1 MRVRAAAAG
10 LPLLLI
16 AAAAGPAAC
25 GGGGG
30 GETAQSVGGR
40 VTLSRIVMGQ
50 GAGALL
56 GIGSFYAPPGPEV
69 AGHHPDEAG
78 CVMSTASAVPSPSA
92 TAAPIAWRD
101 AGESILLR
109 SGEAS
114 LVLDRFPNAGGAIV
128 YLSAEDADPAAGIAG
143 GIYDVE
149 LAGSSGAN
157 GLPAGVVEGAVVM
170 PLPVGLYAPDFSLGS
185 VPLPRG
191 ALQIGWDAIDGAEL
205 LELTLAVAGS
215 AGDVT
220 LACSVPDHGVFE
232 VSAAQMAALPAGA
245 GTLSLTRVRETSG
258 RLTATTSLVG
268 RGEWVESGPF
278 TLP

>member
-16 AAAAGPAAC
+16 ILATGPASC

-30 GETAQSVGGR
+30 DTVQSVGGR
-40 VTLSRIVMGQ
+40 VTLSRIVMAPGP
-50 GAGALL
+50 GALL
-56 GIGSFYAPPGPEV
+56 GIGSFYAPPGPED
-69 AGHHPDEAG
+69 ARSHPDGIG
-78 CVMSTASAVPSPSA
+78 CVLAPPGAAPSPTPA
-92 TAAPIAWRD
+92 TVVWRD

-114 LVLDRFPNAGGAIV
+114 LVLDRFPNAAGAIV

-143 GIYDVE
+143 GVYDVE
-149 LAGSSGAN
+149 LAGASGAN
-157 GLPAGVVEGAVVM
+157 GLPAVVVAAAVEM
-170 PLPVGLYAPDFSLGS
+170 PAPVGLYAPDFSAGS
-185 VPLPRG
+185 VPLTRS
-191 ALQIGWDAIDGAEL
+191 ALQIGWDAINAAET
-205 LELTLAVAGS
+205 LELTLAVAGT

-220 LACSVPDHGVFE
+220 LACTVPDDGVFE
-232 VSAAQMAALPAGA
+232 ISAAQMAVLPSGA
-245 GTLSLTRVRETSG
+245 GTLSLARVRETTG
-258 RLTATTSLVG
+258 RLTATTALAG